1 MNNIPTKLTQL
12 LERIK
17 LCKHK
22 HFKPPITFFL
32 AMLLFLYLSIIF
44 TNKTGFYISSFSLL
58 ALISFDFI
66 IFTLKSF
73 ISAVIYCIKNFRK
86 IWDTLIAILILFLA
100 FYVLSLISM
109 LLSFQVITY
118 FQITDPIKNS
128 CFMPLLLFVFLAL
141 VFMLFSSFIFHLIFW
156 KWYKYRSNWIYIFEQ
171 FLLTF
176 LCSVTLVV
184 FVGIIEP
191 ISKYAEIAFQ
201 YIYGIEKCKELLT
214 MCSLSIKDIV
224 LILGFGLFGLFLT
237 FQLTSKYSH
246 AAITKDISK

>member
-109 LLSFQVITY
+109 LLSFQSYKTY

-156 KWYKYRSNWIYIFEQ
+156 KWYKYRSLDLHI
-171 FLLTF
+171 
-176 LCSVTLVV
+176 
-184 FVGIIEP
+184 
-191 ISKYAEIAFQ
+191 
-201 YIYGIEKCKELLT
+201 
-214 MCSLSIKDIV
+214 
-224 LILGFGLFGLFLT
+224 
-237 FQLTSKYSH
+237 
-246 AAITKDISK
+246 